1 MARQQEQEKHKGEL
15 LLLRIAIFVS
25 AVFVLIF
32 LTWLIITLVQNNQKE
47 EEKKSIYASYTQVT
61 VEDLRY
67 LFTQSTGGDVSNL
80 SLSPSVAPMVETAVK
95 GYKPIYILFYSESDL
110 YNEDR
115 DDDGISDAD
124 VAKGIAD
131 VVLDH
136 IPYDD
141 KGRIIFFLFN
151 YDTLDNEAFGIVRSF
166 FPKDSG
172 KESNYE
178 YSFNPASHDITP
190 TSWLIKISNS
200 RTESKITVV
209 IYTKDFFRYI
219 KPILETLEKEGE

>member
-15 LLLRIAIFVS
+15 ALLRAAILVS

-32 LTWLIITLVQNNQKE
+32 LTWLIVILIQNNVKE
-47 EEKKSIYASYTQVT
+47 EEKKSQYASYTQVT

-67 LFTQSTGGDVSNL
+67 LFTQSTGGDVSSL
-80 SLSPSVAPMVETAVK
+80 SLSPAVAPMVETATK

-110 YNEDR
+110 YNEDL
-115 DDDGISDAD
+115 DDDGVSDAD
-124 VAKGIAD
+124 VSQGIAD

-136 IPYDD
+136 LPYDD
-141 KGRIIFFLFN
+141 KGRIIVFLFN

-166 FPKDSG
+166 FPKGSAQ
-172 KESNYE
+172 ESNYE
-178 YSFNPASHDITP
+178 YSFNPTSHDTTP
-190 TSWLIKISNS
+190 TSWLITIS

-219 KPILETLEKEGE
+219 KPILEKEGN